1 MKTFLKTYIDEFR
14 KGSPS
19 QKIAMIADMLALFGA
34 ATVLAF
40 ARLILERFLAVPF
53 LAVIVITFW
62 VLVFIVVFLTIYG
75 AYSRFASPRVK
86 SMPMGKVID
95 MCLRAILTLGFI
107 YGITL
112 LYEFIKIVH
121 W

>member
-1 MKTFLKTYIDEFR
+1 
-14 KGSPS
+14 
-19 QKIAMIADMLALFGA
+19 
-34 ATVLAF
+34 
-40 ARLILERFLAVPF
+40 
-53 LAVIVITFW
+53 
-62 VLVFIVVFLTIYG
+62 
-75 AYSRFASPRVK
+75 
-86 SMPMGKVID
+86 MGKVID